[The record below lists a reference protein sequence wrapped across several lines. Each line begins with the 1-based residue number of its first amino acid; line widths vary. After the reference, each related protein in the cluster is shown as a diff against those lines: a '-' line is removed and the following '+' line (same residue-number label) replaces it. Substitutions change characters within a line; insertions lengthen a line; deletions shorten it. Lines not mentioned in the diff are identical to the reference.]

1 MEDGNEGWKTN
12 CFETGLKDIFYLE
25 ISDAASYKSELRS
38 AALACMVLILLEA
51 VEEPSS
57 SRKNMRTSG
66 GESNPSGKSTSKPR
80 LLAGSSD

>member
-1 MEDGNEGWKTN
+1 MEDGNEGWKTHF
-12 CFETGLKDIFYLE
+12 FETGSKDIFYLE

-38 AALACMVLILLEA
+38 AALACMLLILLA

-66 GESNPSGKSTSKPR
+66 GE
-80 LLAGSSD
+80 